1 MLDSPLDYRE
11 VWNRK
16 PVLREVYGDIYKRM
30 LTQCVPGRILEIGGG
45 SGNFKAFA
53 PQTVSSDIVSAPWL
67 DIVCDAQRL
76 PFETGSLSNIVMV
89 DVLHHLESPARF
101 LKEAE
106 RVLQTGGRLVFCEP
120 AITPLSGIFYRLF
133 HEEPFDLS
141 ADPLASETVTPDR
154 NPWDSNQGIPTLL
167 VGRFREAVA
176 QLVPALGLKNVD
188 YFSFVSY
195 PLSGGFKSW
204 SLMPAAAVAPISAME
219 WRLRKLF
226 GRLAAFRLLAVYE
239 KRETKT

>member
-30 LTQCVPGRILEIGGG
+30 GAQCAPGSILEIGGG

-53 PQTVSSDIVSAPWL
+53 PRTISSDIVSAPWL
-67 DIVCDAQRL
+67 DVVCDAQQL
-76 PFETGSLSNIVMV
+76 PFAAASLDNIVMV

-106 RVLQTGGRLVFCEP
+106 RVLRSNGRLVFCEP

-133 HEEPFDLS
+133 HEEPFDLA
-141 ADPLASETVTPDR
+141 ADPLASETVTTGR

-167 VGRFREAVA
+167 VGRHREAVA
-176 QLVPALGLKNVD
+176 RLAPALALRSVD
-188 YFSFVSY
+188 YFSFLSY
-195 PLSGGFKSW
+195 PLSGGFKPW
-204 SLMPAAAVAPISAME
+204 SLLPATAVAPLSALE
-219 WRLRKLF
+219 WRLRGIF
-226 GRLAAFRLLAVYE
+226 GRLAAFRLLAVYS
-239 KRETKT
+239 KA